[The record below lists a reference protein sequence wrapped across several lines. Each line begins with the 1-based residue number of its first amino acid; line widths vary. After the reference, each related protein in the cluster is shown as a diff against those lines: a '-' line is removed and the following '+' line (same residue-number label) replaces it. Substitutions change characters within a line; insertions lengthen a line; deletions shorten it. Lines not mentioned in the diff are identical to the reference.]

1 MAQPAAI
8 PPSPETQGEV
18 IHLPFAQS
26 KDAWAVAVPW
36 IVFAVS
42 ALVLGFNVAP
52 GVTFHDSGEFA
63 LAAKVGGIPHPPGA
77 PSWTLAAWI
86 ACSLLPFLE
95 AAYVT
100 NLLCSLYGAATLGLM
115 AHLSIKWIEKTD
127 LDLKPHFLALTAP
140 LALLI
145 SPAFL
150 EQSFIT
156 EQYTLLTLH
165 LCLLLTLATKALDK
179 DGLKPWHWSLFG
191 LVWGLSMAN
200 HPSQI
205 CLGLLMLAFVFTLPG
220 PAAWWQRSLWGLAG
234 TAAGLSI
241 FLYNPIRSSTD
252 PIMNWGQP
260 DTWERFF
267 WGISRQQWESRPMSD
282 APPGFVNEWL
292 MSYNFQGELG
302 WIVLGLGAIGMIT
315 LVRRL
320 KLPLLWISLA
330 VVPYALLLL
339 LGHMRQDGMDNIYIR
354 HYGVSDWH
362 IPLYMMVALA
372 AGLGLARSAA
382 FLQTRGR
389 DVLVG
394 GVICLLAGLA
404 GFSIF
409 NNSLRGYTDPQAYID
424 HQLAGVPQ
432 DAVFFAGTDNA
443 SHALAYTLAGGFRRS
458 DLTFAYGFPQV
469 EGIKAQDS
477 IFRWGA
483 KTRLAWLTSSMHKWN
498 YQPLDIPPLT
508 AEQLKAPLYAEFPA
522 SIRASAAF
530 MEPSGWNFRLHDT
543 VLKNDDVTASD
554 EKWKQAHPELF
565 MPAPADRPVH
575 RLTREAYS
583 QVHQRRANYFV
594 ARNLLGS
601 AVEAYSL
608 ALTWQPDNA
617 QIWFGLG
624 FAYEKANQHDEARKA
639 YIKAYEL
646 MPYFPGINNAMALAS
661 LEAGEIDSAE
671 FFFKEELRYFPG
683 DKNSIYNLERLKEQK
698 TDGRIPAGSKFS
710 QTDDPTA
717 R

>member
-8 PPSPETQGEV
+8 PPSSETRGEV
-18 IHLPFAQS
+18 IHLPFAQP
-26 KDAWAVAVPW
+26 KDVWAKAIPW

-115 AHLSIKWIEKTD
+115 AHLSIKWIEKSD
-127 LDLKPHFLALTAP
+127 LDLKPHFLALAAP

-156 EQYTLLTLH
+156 EQYTLLTFH
-165 LCLLLTLATKALDK
+165 LCLILTLATKATDET
-179 DGLKPWHWSLFG
+179 GLKAWQWSLFG
-191 LVWGLSMAN
+191 IVWGLSMAN

-220 PAAWWQRSLWGLAG
+220 PVAWWQRSLWGLAG
-234 TAAGLSI
+234 TVAGLSV
-241 FLYNPIRSSTD
+241 FLYNPIRSSTN

-260 DTWERFF
+260 DNWERFF
-267 WGISRQQWESRPMSD
+267 WGISRQQWKSRPIGD
-282 APPGFVNEWL
+282 APAGFVNEWL

-302 WIVLGLGAIGMIT
+302 WIVLGLSAIGMIT

-320 KLPLLWISLA
+320 KLPLLWMTLA
-330 VVPYALLLL
+330 VVPYAVLLL
-339 LGHMRQDGMDNIYIR
+339 LGHMKQMGMDNIYIR

-362 IPLYMMVALA
+362 IPIYMMLALA
-372 AGLGLARSAA
+372 ASLGLARAAA

-389 DVLVG
+389 DVMIG
-394 GVICLLAGLA
+394 GVLCVLAGLA
-404 GFSIF
+404 GFSVYT
-409 NNSLRGYTDPQAYID
+409 NSMRDYKDAETYIENY
-424 HQLAGVPQ
+424 LKSVPEN
-432 DAVFFAGTDNA
+432 ATLFAASDNA
-443 SHALAYTLAGGFRRS
+443 SHPLAYTLAGGFKRQ
-458 DLTFAYGFPQV
+458 DLTYAYGYPQF
-469 EGIKAQDS
+469 EGMNEVDS

-483 KTRLAWLTSSMHKWN
+483 KTRRAWLTDTMHNWD
-498 YQPLDIPPLT
+498 YQPLDLPRLSE
-508 AEQLKAPLYAEFPA
+508 EQIDAPLYVEFPPA
-522 SIRASAAF
+522 IRASAAF
-530 MEPSGWNFRLHDT
+530 MEPSGWNFRMHDT
-543 VLKNDDVTASD
+543 VLKNDDVIASE
-554 EKWKQAHPELF
+554 EKWQQNHPELF
-565 MPAPADRPVH
+565 APAPTDRPIH
-575 RLTREAYS
+575 RLTREAFS

-601 AVEAYSL
+601 AVEAYGL
-608 ALTWQPDNA
+608 ALSWQPDNA

-624 FAYEKANQHDEARKA
+624 FAYDKADQPDEARKA
-639 YIKAYEL
+639 FIKAYEL
-646 MPYFPGINNAMALAS
+646 MPYFPGVNNAMALAS
-661 LEAGEIDSAE
+661 LEAGETDAAE
-671 FFFKEELRYFPG
+671 FFFREEQRYFPG
-683 DKNSIYNLERLKEQK
+683 EKNSLYNLQRLEEQK
-698 TDGRIPAGSKFS
+698 KSGRAPIRSDFTQPDSS
-710 QTDDPTA
+710 VE